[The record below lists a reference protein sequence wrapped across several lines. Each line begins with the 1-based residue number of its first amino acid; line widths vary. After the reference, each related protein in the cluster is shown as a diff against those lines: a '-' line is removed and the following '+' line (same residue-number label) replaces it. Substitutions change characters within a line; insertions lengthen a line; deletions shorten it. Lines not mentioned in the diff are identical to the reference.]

1 MPSVPTPQAARAP
14 KPLMESTLR
23 AENVWRNYHHVCAVA
38 GVSLELG
45 KGQILG
51 LLGLNGA
58 GKSTLL
64 KLVCGVLAPHQGQI
78 RIAGH
83 DIVEDAT
90 SARKHVGFMPEQA
103 PAYSDLTVLESLSF
117 QARLHGVGSAELADS
132 VARACQLCGL
142 NDFKHRL
149 GGHLSHGYRKRLG
162 IALALVHR
170 PSLLV
175 LDEPSSGLDPIQI
188 KGMRELIRD
197 MASDCAII
205 FSSHVLSEV
214 QELCNMVLILH
225 KGKAVL
231 NQDIEGGESGFSILL
246 DNPPPAEQIEAAL
259 GVAVSDS
266 GNGRFHVADN
276 DSGTICQLLLREN
289 LDKGW
294 GLRELTPQPD
304 KLEQTFLKVVR
315 DAGHDH

>member
-1 MPSVPTPQAARAP
+1 
-14 KPLMESTLR
+14 MESTLR
-23 AENVWRNYHHVCAVA
+23 AEDVWRNYHHVCAVA

-64 KLVCGVLAPHQGQI
+64 KLVCGVLAPHRGQI

-83 DIVEDAT
+83 DIVEEAT
-90 SARKHVGFMPEQA
+90 LARRHVGFMPEQA

-117 QARLHGVGSAELADS
+117 QARLHGVGRQELPGS

-142 NDFKHRL
+142 DDVKRKL
-149 GGHLSHGYRKRLG
+149 CGHLSHGYRKRLG
-162 IALALVHR
+162 IALALVHK
-170 PSLLV
+170 PGLLV

-197 MASDCAII
+197 MAGDCAVI

-214 QELCNMVLILH
+214 QELCNVVLILH
-225 KGKAVL
+225 KGKVVL
-231 NQDIEGGESGFSILL
+231 KQDIDGGEGGFSVLL
-246 DNPPPAEQIEAAL
+246 DDPPPAEQIGDAL
-259 GVAVSDS
+259 GVDVRAD
-266 GNGRFHVADN
+266 GNGRFHVAD
-276 DSGTICQLLLREN
+276 DGSGAARQRLLQES

-304 KLEQTFLKVVR
+304 RLEQTFLKVVR
-315 DAGHDH
+315 DAGQDH